1 MTVVLYLRIKEIR
14 WTISNEDLAALEA
27 RFPGVRFVRVTDD
40 DELSAALG
48 DADVFVGFHFPQELF
63 ASARRLRWMHC
74 VAAGVEE
81 NLFPAMVASDVVLT
95 NAAGMH
101 AVNIPEHAIGLVCAL
116 ARNLHVALHLQAD
129 RRWDRYSTI
138 AGGGGFVP
146 LEGSHLA
153 VLGAGAIG
161 QGVARLGRGL
171 GMRVRVMRRRPGMP
185 VEGADEVVGPD
196 ALHPLLRWADFV
208 VIAMPLTPDTHHLID
223 RAALAAMRSSA
234 RLVNVGRGEIID
246 DDALVEALRAGGIAG
261 AGLDVFTEEP
271 LPADHPYWGLESV
284 IITPHVSGYL
294 PDFFARALALFA
306 DNLERFR
313 DGRPLR
319 NLVDKRLGY
328 APDWSA
334 DPKGPAP
341 KGPA

>member
-1 MTVVLYLRIKEIR
+1 MKVVLYLRIKEIR
-14 WTISNEDLAALEA
+14 WTISNEDLHALET

-40 DELSAALG
+40 DDLPAALA
-48 DADVFVGFHFPQELF
+48 DADVFVGFHFPPELF
-63 ASARRLRWMHC
+63 PASPRLRWIHS

-81 NLFPAMVASDVVLT
+81 NLFPAMVESDVVVT

-116 ARNLHVALHLQAD
+116 ARNLHVALRLQAEH
-129 RRWDRYSTI
+129 RWDRYATI
-138 AGGGGFVP
+138 AGGGGFLP
-146 LEGSHLA
+146 LAGSHLA

-161 QGVARLGRGL
+161 QGIVRLGRGL
-171 GMRVRVMRRRPGMP
+171 GMQVRVLRRRPELP
-185 VEGADEVVGPD
+185 VEGAEAVVGSD
-196 ALHPLLRWADFV
+196 ALHPLLAWADFV
-208 VIAMPLTPDTHHLID
+208 VIATPLTPETRHLID
-223 RAALAAMRSSA
+223 HAALAAMRSSA

-246 DDALVEALRAGGIAG
+246 DEALVDALRAGAIAG
-261 AGLDVFTEEP
+261 AGLDVFTVEP
-271 LPADHPYWGLESV
+271 LPPDHPYWGLDAV

-306 DNLERFR
+306 DNLERFQ

-334 DPKGPAP
+334 DPKGPA
-341 KGPA
+341 